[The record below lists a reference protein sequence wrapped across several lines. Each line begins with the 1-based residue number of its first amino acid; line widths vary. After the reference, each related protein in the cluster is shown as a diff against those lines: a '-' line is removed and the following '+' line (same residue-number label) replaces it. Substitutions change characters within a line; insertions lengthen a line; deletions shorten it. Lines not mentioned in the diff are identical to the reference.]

1 MPNPVYYDKRADFW
15 KKHYEMAL
23 TYEEYLKEY
32 HEKAERWTEFEP
44 RIPNLTKEQIK
55 RVQGYNREIN
65 ILTMVGIW
73 CGDCVRQ
80 LPMIKKI
87 VMSAGEKVNLR
98 LIERETSPDLMEELR
113 IIGAGRVPIVVFLTE
128 DFWEISRI
136 GDRLLS
142 VYRAKAAREIG
153 LDYDAGIMTSN
164 ALTTELD
171 GWVNEFERVLLMA
184 RLSPP
189 LRMRYND

>member
-1 MPNPVYYDKRADFW
+1 MIRKI
-15 KKHYEMAL
+15 
-23 TYEEYLKEY
+23 
-32 HEKAERWTEFEP
+32 AE
-44 RIPNLTKEQIK
+44 
-55 RVQGYNREIN
+55 
-65 ILTMVGIW
+65 
-73 CGDCVRQ
+73 
-80 LPMIKKI
+80 
-87 VMSAGEKVNLR
+87 SAGEKVNLR
-98 LIERETSPDLMEELR
+98 LIERETSLDLMEELR

-153 LDYDAGIMTSN
+153 LDYGAGIMTSN

-171 GWVNEFERVLLMA
+171 GWVDEFERALLMA